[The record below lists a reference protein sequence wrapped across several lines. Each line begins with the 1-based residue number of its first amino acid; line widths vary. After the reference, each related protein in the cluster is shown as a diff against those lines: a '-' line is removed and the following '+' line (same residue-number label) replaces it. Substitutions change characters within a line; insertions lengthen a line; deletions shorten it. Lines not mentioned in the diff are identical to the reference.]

1 MEECIIQVGGSIG
14 FWRGVSTSQDSDL
27 PNQLCTWLIC
37 SCVLCSVCPQDVKL
51 LIEDLGELKPSIFCA
66 VPRVLERVYTGI
78 IFIQC

>member
-1 MEECIIQVGGSIG
+1 MSM
-14 FWRGVSTSQDSDL
+14 F
-27 PNQLCTWLIC
+27 
-37 SCVLCSVCPQDVKL
+37 CPKDVKL